1 LFQFPT
7 IRFLAI
13 PDNKKTEQPTERRLQ
28 MILYNIGRTMVMMI
42 GGAVAGLLY
51 VLLLPFL
58 WIGAAAVV
66 LAKRSFE
73 MLMNLAAKSTGFGWR
88 PVESYLTGKD
98 KKKKNRGNEGK
109 SKET

>member
-1 LFQFPT
+1 
-7 IRFLAI
+7 
-13 PDNKKTEQPTERRLQ
+13 
-28 MILYNIGRTMVMMI
+28 
-42 GGAVAGLLY
+42 
-51 VLLLPFL
+51 
-58 WIGAAAVV
+58 
-66 LAKRSFE
+66 